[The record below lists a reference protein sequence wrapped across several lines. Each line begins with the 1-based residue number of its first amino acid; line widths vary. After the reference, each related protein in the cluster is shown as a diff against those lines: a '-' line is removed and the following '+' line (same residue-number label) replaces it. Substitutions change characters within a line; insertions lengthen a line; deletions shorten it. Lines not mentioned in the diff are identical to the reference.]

1 MPGYKEPKPVVFTS
15 LYPENPDD
23 FPLLSE
29 ALERLKLNDASL
41 TYETESREVLGRGF
55 RCGFLGLLH
64 TEIIIERL
72 RREFG
77 LNLVVSKPQV
87 LYKIIE
93 RSGKEKLIY
102 SVSDWPDP
110 SQIQEVQEPLARL
123 EVITPIS
130 YLGRILEILKALGAR
145 HLDTQYFGQ
154 DKQLLIYEVPLRE
167 IIVDFYENLKNAT
180 AGFGSMNYEI
190 LGYRA
195 SDLVKIDILVAG
207 QKQEPFSKI
216 VPREK
221 LFEESKKI
229 VHKLKEV
236 LPPQLFSVALQAAI
250 SGKIIARETIRAR
263 AKDVIAPLYGG
274 DYTRKRKLLEKQK
287 KGKKAMKE
295 KGKVNIPSKVFIEML
310 RS

>member
-102 SVSDWPDP
+102 SV
-110 SQIQEVQEPLARL
+110 
-123 EVITPIS
+123 VI
-130 YLGRILEILKALGAR
+130 GRILLK
-145 HLDTQYFGQ
+145 F
-154 DKQLLIYEVPLRE
+154 
-167 IIVDFYENLKNAT
+167 
-180 AGFGSMNYEI
+180 
-190 LGYRA
+190 
-195 SDLVKIDILVAG
+195 
-207 QKQEPFSKI
+207 
-216 VPREK
+216 
-221 LFEESKKI
+221 
-229 VHKLKEV
+229 
-236 LPPQLFSVALQAAI
+236 
-250 SGKIIARETIRAR
+250 
-263 AKDVIAPLYGG
+263 
-274 DYTRKRKLLEKQK
+274 RKFK
-287 KGKKAMKE
+287 
-295 KGKVNIPSKVFIEML
+295 SH
-310 RS
+310 